1 MMNERILVIE
11 DDAAIR
17 QLLEQFL
24 SSQGYAVTSAS
35 DGAEGLELWN
45 QDTYDLVIS
54 DIMMPNLNGH
64 DVVRILRQQSNVPI
78 ILLTALHEEHDQIQG
93 FENGTDDYMTKPFS
107 YKLLIKRVEAVL
119 RRSRPVQSGNW
130 LEFHELRL
138 DMDSYNAYVGG
149 MSVGLTT
156 KEFEILKTLAAQ
168 PGKIVT
174 REQLLD
180 QLWGYDYF
188 GDSRII
194 DTHLKNIRKKTNI
207 PYIKTVKGVG
217 YKLEH

>member
-1 MMNERILVIE
+1 MNEHILVME

-24 SSQGYAVTSAS
+24 SSQGYIVTAAS
-35 DGAEGLELWN
+35 DGIEGLQLWN
-45 QDTYDLVIS
+45 KNRYDMVIS
-54 DIMMPNLNGH
+54 DVMMPGLSGT
-64 DVVRILRQQSNVPI
+64 DVIRIVRQQSNVPI
-78 ILLTALHEEHDQIQG
+78 ILLTALNEEHHQIEG
-93 FENGTDDYMTKPFS
+93 FESGTDDYMTKPFS
-107 YKLLIKRVEAVL
+107 FKLLIKRVEAIL
-119 RRSRPVQSGNW
+119 RRSRPTQSGNW

-138 DMDSYNAYVGG
+138 DIDSYNAYVDDT
-149 MSVGLTT
+149 SVELTT
-156 KEFEILKTLAAQ
+156 KEFEILKTLVTQA
-168 PGKIVT
+168 GKIVT

-188 GDSRII
+188 GDTRII

-217 YKLEH
+217 YKLEHQ